1 MSKQLPTR
9 LASEPIVEVVS
20 EVRFDA
26 VGDAAVNLLP
36 GILHEKFGPFDQQGR
51 TFPVAFPPELLVSD
65 PSLAFRPQ
73 VAMSKDNRI
82 IQIGPKVVSVAL
94 RAPYPGWTEFSA
106 FVCQV
111 FDVVCGQSFINTFD
125 WVSLKYVDVISFEG
139 DSPKLGWLNAD
150 VALGGNR
157 IDEQPSALRVEYV
170 EGPITTVV
178 QVTSPVQAQ
187 QSGQPMRTG
196 VLLDV
201 DTIHREQF
209 SDFSGRYRATLE
221 QLHDRNKRQFFS
233 LLSEETEK
241 RLGPEY
247 A

>member
-1 MSKQLPTR
+1 MSKKLPTR
-9 LASEPIVEVVS
+9 LASEPIVEVIS

-26 VGDAAVNLLP
+26 DGDVAINLLP
-36 GILHEKFGPFDQQGR
+36 GIFHEKFGPFDQQGR
-51 TFPVAFPPELLVSD
+51 TFPVAFPPELLMSD

-73 VAMSKDNRI
+73 VAMAKGNRI
-82 IQIGPKVVSVAL
+82 VQVGPRVVSIAL
-94 RAPYPGWTEFSA
+94 RAPYPGWADFSTFA
-106 FVCQV
+106 CQV
-111 FDVVCGQSFINTFD
+111 LDVVCGQSFIHKFD
-125 WVSLKYVDVISFEG
+125 WLSLKYIDVISFEG

-150 VALGGNR
+150 VALGGTR

-170 EGPITTVV
+170 EGPVTTVV

-187 QSGQPMRTG
+187 QSAQPARTG

-209 SDFSGRYRATLE
+209 SDFPGQYRAVLDH
-221 QLHDRNKRQFFS
+221 LHDRNKRQFFS

>member
-26 VGDAAVNLLP
+26 AGDAAVNLLP
-36 GILHEKFGPFDQQGR
+36 GILHEEFGPFDQQGR
-51 TFPVAFPPELLVSD
+51 TFPVAFPPELLISD

-73 VAMSKDNRI
+73 VAMSKGSRI

-94 RAPYPGWTEFSA
+94 RAPYPGWAKFSA

-111 FDVVCGQSFINTFD
+111 FDVVCSQSFISTFD
-125 WVSLKYVDVISFEG
+125 WVSLKYIDVISFEG

-150 VALGGNR
+150 VVLGGNR

-170 EGPITTVV
+170 EGPLVTVV

-187 QSGQPMRTG
+187 QPGQPARTG

-209 SDFSGRYRATLE
+209 SDFSGQYRAVLD

-247 A
+247 V